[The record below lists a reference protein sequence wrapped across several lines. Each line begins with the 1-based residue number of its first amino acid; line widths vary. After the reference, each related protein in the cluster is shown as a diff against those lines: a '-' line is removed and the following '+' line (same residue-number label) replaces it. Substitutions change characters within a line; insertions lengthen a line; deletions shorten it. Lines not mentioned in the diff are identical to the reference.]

1 MKLNNRLIIIVG
13 PSTTGKSTL
22 AKKINEESPE
32 KSVIISH
39 DEVLKKV
46 NRNQSQDAINLQF
59 RLKLIEQ
66 IAKAINDSS
75 NKLIILDTLNYDS
88 QALLA
93 VLSIIRIFIKY
104 TGGITLIKM
113 NIPLELHK
121 KYIFKRAKVI
131 S

>member
-121 KYIFKRAKVI
+121 K
-131 S
+131 